1 MQAQRADGPSDP
13 EEVARTICL
22 QLLSTEARTRHEL
35 EIVLRRRGV
44 PDGVAVQV
52 LDRFAAVGLLDDG
65 AYAEQ
70 WVRTRHELRGLGRR
84 ALAAGL
90 RRKGVDEEIAGEAL
104 SGIDRDAEK
113 RRALALVERRL
124 RSMPVAAEQVVDP
137 TSRRAT
143 DGTARRLVGMLA
155 RKGYPAGLA
164 YEVVR
169 EALAARGGELSEVDP
184 AALEKTAERPAA
196 RGAAGS
202 IMK

>member
-13 EEVARTICL
+13 EEVARTVCL
-22 QLLSTEARTRHEL
+22 QLLASRARTRHEL
-35 EIVLRRRGV
+35 EVVLGRRGV
-44 PDGVAVQV
+44 PDGVATRV
-52 LDRFAAVGLLDDG
+52 LDGFAAVGLLDDG

-90 RRKGVDEEIAGEAL
+90 RRKGVDDETADEAL
-104 SGIDRDAEK
+104 SGIDRDVEK

-124 RSMPVAAEQVVDP
+124 RSMPVAAEPVANP
-137 TSRRAT
+137 TGRRAS

-169 EALAARGGELSEVDP
+169 EALAARGGVLSEVDP
-184 AALEKTAERPAA
+184 GALENDD
-196 RGAAGS
+196 
-202 IMK
+202 